1 MIFVGGEGNALV
13 SGQLPYGELLLLRV
27 RGEIEKE
34 IRGCFSLF
42 GLHNEEQTICFR
54 CVIACI
60 GVSKRTRD
68 NADEQRDTKECG

>member
-1 MIFVGGEGNALV
+1 MLWSAGSCVTV
-13 SGQLPYGELLLLRV
+13 SFCSSGL
-27 RGEIEKE
+27 GEIEKE
-34 IRGCFSLF
+34 IGGDGFSLF